1 MIGEIIILK
10 LKLIYT
16 QTTGIYHSALAQAIR
31 IMGMDITIT
40 HGGDI
45 ITMDGVIIITT
56 GDTLLITTA
65 ILTSDGTIPIMD
77 GVTQVIMAGI
87 HHTTETITIITDN
100 TIITEII
107 LKVPEGE
114 DLPTLVL

>member
-10 LKLIYT
+10 LKLTYT

-31 IMGMDITIT
+31 TMGMDITIT
-40 HGGDI
+40 DGDI

-56 GDTLLITTA
+56 GDTPLSTMA

-77 GVTQVIMAGI
+77 GVTQVITAGI
-87 HHTTETITIITDN
+87 HHTTETITIITDI
-100 TIITEII
+100 TTITEII
-107 LKVPEGE
+107 LKVLEGE